1 MRAGISVVIMTND
14 YARCRQGRRRNFG
27 IFPRRSG
34 TDDRGRRRI
43 EMPPGEDDRLGTKAA
58 HGENEKDCLHP
69 RPEGL
74 EPGHAGVS
82 ACAGAEAKAKAEMR
96 ISLRICSLPCSTKG
110 G

>member
-27 IFPRRSG
+27 MFRPRSG
-34 TDDRGRRRI
+34 TDDRRRRRI
-43 EMPPGEDDRLGTKAA
+43 EVPVGVDDHLGTKAT
-58 HGENEKDCLHP
+58 HRENEKDCLHP

-74 EPGHAGVS
+74 KPGHAGVS
-82 ACAGAEAKAKAEMR
+82 ACAGAEAKAEAEMR